1 VLLSCIDISSTK
13 VPSPFP
19 NGSRERIFF
28 FFFLSQNYLK
38 EKFTELFFLMQA
50 MELLHAGEEIFFYF
64 EYQVE
69 NSREVIEK
77 IYE

>member
-1 VLLSCIDISSTK
+1 MCCFLVLIFLPTR
-13 VPSPFP
+13 FHLHFQMEAGR
-19 NGSRERIFF
+19 GS
-28 FFFLSQNYLK
+28 FFFLSQNSLK